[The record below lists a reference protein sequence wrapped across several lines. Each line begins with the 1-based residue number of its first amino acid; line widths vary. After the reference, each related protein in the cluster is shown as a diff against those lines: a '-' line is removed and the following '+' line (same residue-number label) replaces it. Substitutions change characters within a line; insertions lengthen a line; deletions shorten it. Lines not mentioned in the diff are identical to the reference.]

1 MKYSKILILS
11 LALITFFGSQAD
23 ARKTRKDKK
32 KNVAE
37 KVDTCSVDTFSYA
50 IGLANSDGLKSYLAN
65 RLGVDMNYMSEFLK
79 GFDTDINSE
88 EAKKA
93 IAYTAGLEIRKQV
106 AEQIIP
112 QIDKQIAGNDS
123 VKTVNSNLFVEGFRT
138 AIAGE
143 PTKMT
148 LAHAQDLA
156 KKQMTYYQN
165 ALMEKRFGANRKAGE
180 EFLKANAKEKGVKV
194 LPSGVQYKILQ
205 EGKGAVPADSSTVK
219 VHYEGRLIDGTIFD
233 SSYKRNEPAVFGC
246 KQVIKGWTEILT
258 KMPVGSKWEVYIP
271 QEMGYG
277 AREAGKIPPYSAL
290 IFTVEL
296 LDIVK

>member
-1 MKYSKILILS
+1 MRYSKFLILS
-11 LALITFFGSQAD
+11 LALLTFFGGQMD
-23 ARKTRKDKK
+23 ARRTRKDKK
-32 KNVAE
+32 NAE

-50 IGLANSDGLKSYLAN
+50 IGLANSDGLKNYLAN
-65 RLGVDMNYMSEFLK
+65 RMGVDMGYMADFLK
-79 GFDTDINSE
+79 GFDADMNSE

-93 IAYTAGLEIRKQV
+93 IAYTAGLQIRKQV
-106 AEQIIP
+106 EEQIIP
-112 QIDKQIAGNDS
+112 QIDKQIAGNDT
-123 VKTVNSNLFVEGFRT
+123 VKTVKGDLFIDGFRT
-138 AIAGE
+138 AIAGQE
-143 PTKMT
+143 TKMT
-148 LAHAQDLA
+148 LDHAQDLA
-156 KKQMTYYQN
+156 KKQMEYYQN
-165 ALMEKRFGANRKAGE
+165 ALMEKRFGANKKAGE
-180 EFLKANAKEKGVKV
+180 EFLKANAKEKGVKK

-205 EGKGAVPADSSTVK
+205 EGNGAIPADSSTVK

-258 KMPVGSKWEVYIP
+258 KMPVGSKWEIYIP